1 MASKPPSQQNGMP
14 PRTRRASLSGGIG
27 TGRHKTVA
35 PSPLSQST
43 SAIHLQSH
51 HPPTIDP
58 NSIGVPRR
66 LSKRRKPFQ
75 GLFGD
80 GTQSQPQS
88 ATTPTSDGPH
98 TLKKQSSKRSSTSGS
113 RPSFSA
119 YRPLVRSQTTQS
131 PAEKKEKRG
140 SILGRFVRK
149 LSVIRRSD
157 PVIATSRIS
166 FQAGRQSQSQSAEP
180 ADRKSARTS
189 TSLPEKNRQSKATVT
204 SPTTTESE
212 TSADPPVS
220 RTSVH
225 AAETRSSMSVDIEA
239 SMTLGKLTIANPD
252 APSAATTPAKTE
264 EPLPA
269 NDADTLSQHTL
280 RPAAEIPQ
288 SPQPAPEPPREPTRT
303 PPPRESQIRNSI
315 PQVQAQPDPEP
326 EPEEEDDPPPPV
338 PSKSPFFA
346 RLHLASIPAESMLS
360 LPGVIPTI
368 PTEGTPSITNSPL
381 EERFDPHPFSMSPSP
396 PTTTLRQPPSSPP
409 TPTPAPTRIQRSAYT
424 PELTNDSPLSRA
436 SLCVN
441 PGTPYVASNTVAAQ
455 PRTTEIIKAQPAEPS
470 SQRLKNSTS
479 SKSRETETF
488 RLVRSYSGPDTERQQ
503 TFLADGAHWEVENT
517 DQKRKDANGTSRSS
531 RYKAPGREASGE
543 ERYHGRKENTDDRYH
558 KRESADDRR
567 RERESTDDRR
577 REREDADDRR
587 RERESAD
594 DSRRE
599 RESAD
604 DRRRE
609 RENADD
615 RHHKR
620 EGTDERSQRKETAE
634 DRHYRRESR
643 RPDGVRERDRD
654 REREDRKSRREKS
667 SRDSHTRQESREKRR
682 TSQVTSTSSSSSA
695 PMRASVAE
703 PYRRSDYANPARRST
718 VSSQQSFPRE
728 HDHERKASV
737 SSRPTS
743 EVPPTQ
749 ALNDVR
755 AREAWEMDRIWKGR
769 SMSINQE
776 GSNVI
781 ASPMS
786 TGGDLDGRDDLYH
799 HSATHGSS
807 RTYFVVQTP
816 IQNQHSSGQQN
827 GVAFPSTSPPTT
839 NGSQHRTP
847 PPEPIRPA
855 QYQFQPLPQ
864 SLRAL
869 DDPASREYWAK
880 LAGVSTASQ

>member
-1 MASKPPSQQNGMP
+1 MASKPSSLQNGMP

-27 TGRHKTVA
+27 RHKTVH

-43 SAIHLQSH
+43 SAVHLQSH

-58 NSIGVPRR
+58 NTIGVPRR

-88 ATTPTSDGPH
+88 ATSPASDTPH

-113 RPSFSA
+113 RPSFTA
-119 YRPLVRSQTTQS
+119 YRPLVRSQTTQG
-131 PAEKKEKRG
+131 PTEKKEKRG

-149 LSVIRRSD
+149 ISVIRKSD
-157 PVIATSRIS
+157 SVLAMNRTS
-166 FQAGRQSQSQSAEP
+166 FQAERQSQSQSAEP

-189 TSLPEKNRQSKATVT
+189 TSSPEKHRQSKATIT

-212 TSADPPVS
+212 TPADSPVP

-225 AAETRSSMSVDIEA
+225 AAETRSSVSIDIGA

-269 NDADTLSQHTL
+269 NDADTHSQHTL
-280 RPAAEIPQ
+280 RPTAESSQ
-288 SPQPAPEPPREPTRT
+288 SPQPAPELPRDRT
-303 PPPRESQIRNSI
+303 PSPPPPRESLIRNSV
-315 PQVQAQPDPEP
+315 QVQSDPEP
-326 EPEEEDDPPPPV
+326 GPVEEEDDPPPPV

-368 PTEGTPSITNSPL
+368 PTEGTPSFTDSPI
-381 EERFDPHPFSMSPSP
+381 EGRFDPHPLPMSPNP
-396 PTTTLRQPPSSPP
+396 PAMTLRQPPPSPH
-409 TPTPAPTRIQRSAYT
+409 TPTPAATRVPRSVYT
-424 PELTNDSPLSRA
+424 PGLADESPLSRA
-436 SLCVN
+436 SLYVN
-441 PGTPYVASNTVAAQ
+441 PGTPYVASNTVIAQ
-455 PRTTEIIKAQPAEPS
+455 SRTTEIVKAQPAEPS
-470 SQRLKNSTS
+470 TQRFKSSTS
-479 SKSRETETF
+479 SRSRETETF
-488 RLVRSYSGPDTERQQ
+488 RLVRSYSGPDPEGQQ

-517 DQKRKDANGTSRSS
+517 DQKRRDVNGSSRSS
-531 RYKAPGREASGE
+531 RYKTPSREASGE
-543 ERYHGRKENTDDRYH
+543 ERHQGRKE
-558 KRESADDRR
+558 
-567 RERESTDDRR
+567 ST
-577 REREDADDRR
+577 
-587 RERESAD
+587 
-594 DSRRE
+594 
-599 RESAD
+599 
-604 DRRRE
+604 
-609 RENADD
+609 DD

-620 EGTDERSQRKETAE
+620 ESTRESTDERSQRKETAE
-634 DRHYRRESR
+634 ERHHRRESR
-643 RPDGVRERDRD
+643 RTEGGKERDRD

-667 SRDSHTRQESREKRR
+667 SRDSHSRQESKEKQRS
-682 TSQVTSTSSSSSA
+682 SQATPTSSSS
-695 PMRASVAE
+695 RTSVAE
-703 PYRRSDYANPARRST
+703 PHRRSDYINPARRST

-728 HDHERKASV
+728 HDHERKGSV

-743 EVPPTQ
+743 DVPPTQ
-749 ALNDVR
+749 MLNDLR

-769 SMSINQE
+769 SMSINNQE

-786 TGGDLDGRDDLYH
+786 TGADLDGHEDLYH

-807 RTYFVVQTP
+807 RTYFVVKAP
-816 IQNQHSSGQQN
+816 IQNQHPSGQQN
-827 GVAFPSTSPPTT
+827 GVTFPSASPPTM
-839 NGSQHRTP
+839 NGSHQRGT

-880 LAGVSTASQ
+880 LAGVSAASR